1 MNSLPAQAPTVRSVD
16 LHRES
21 ARSRL
26 TFAVFV
32 VSSSRYELKSRGEAF
47 VDESGDVAVSLIESA
62 GHVVVRRDI
71 LPDSVPEIGEALRA
85 AAGSADVVLF
95 IGGTGPH
102 PRDVTVEAVRPAFSK
117 ELPGFGELFRML
129 SYEQVGPA
137 AFLSRATA
145 GVVEGSVV
153 FCLPGSPDGIRLA
166 LERLILPE
174 AEHAVWVAR
183 GYRHAHGSGRQ
194 DDPGG

>member
-1 MNSLPAQAPTVRSVD
+1 VRSVD
-16 LHRES
+16 LHRER
-21 ARSRL
+21 ARSKL

-32 VSSSRYELKSRGEAF
+32 VSSSRHAAKSRGEAF
-47 VDESGDVAVSLIESA
+47 VDESGDLAVSLVESA
-62 GHVVVRRDI
+62 GHRVVERDV
-71 LPDSVPEIGEALRA
+71 LPDSLEEIAEALKRV
-85 AAGSADVVLF
+85 AGKVDVVLF
-95 IGGTGPH
+95 LGGTGPH
-102 PRDVTVEAVRPAFSK
+102 PKDVTVEAVRPSLTK

-145 GVVEGSVV
+145 GVADGSVV

-166 LERLILPE
+166 LEKLILPE

-183 GYRHAHGSGRQ
+183 GYRHRHGH
-194 DDPGG
+194 GGHEGGE

>member
-1 MNSLPAQAPTVRSVD
+1 MRSVD
-16 LHRES
+16 RHRER
-21 ARSRL
+21 ARSEL

-32 VSSSRYELKSRGEAF
+32 VSSSRHAAKSRGEAF
-47 VDESGDVAVSLIESA
+47 ADESGDLAVSLVESA
-62 GHVVVRRDI
+62 GHRVVERDV
-71 LPDSVPEIGEALRA
+71 LPDSLEEISEALRA
-85 AAGSADVVLF
+85 VAGKADVVLF
-95 IGGTGPH
+95 LGGTGPH
-102 PRDVTVEAVRPAFSK
+102 PKDVTVEAVRPAFTK

-145 GVVEGSVV
+145 GVVDGSVV

-183 GYRHAHGSGRQ
+183 GYKHKHKHGDSHR
-194 DDPGG
+194 GGG